1 MEYRDYY
8 KILGTERNAS
18 PEEIKKAYRKLA
30 LQYHPDRNPGD
41 QKAEEKFKELNEA
54 YQVLSDQEKR
64 ARYDQLGDSYHRWEQ
79 RGGAPGGFNWE
90 DWYAAPSGSNVRVE
104 VGNLNDMFGGAGLG
118 DFSDFFRTIFGGMG
132 GMSNMGGTGRRTG
145 ASPRMQQPKYEQEV
159 TITLQEAFHGTTR
172 RFEIDRK
179 KIEIK
184 IPPGA
189 RTGTKVRASAAISA
203 PDGRKTD
210 LILVIKVVADGHYK
224 RRGDDLTTDVEVNL
238 YRAVLGGEVSVGTLT
253 GNVLLTIPPGTQP
266 GQTFR
271 LAKQGMPTLKD
282 PDKRGDLY
290 ARAKIVVP
298 KNISAEERELFE
310 QLASMQ

>member
-8 KILGTERNAS
+8 KILGIDRKAS
-18 PEEIKKAYRKLA
+18 PDEIKKAYRKLA
-30 LQYHPDRNPGD
+30 LQYHPDRNPDD

-54 YQVLSDQEKR
+54 HQVLSDEEKR
-64 ARYDQLGDSYHRWEQ
+64 ARYDQLGDSYTRWEQ
-79 RGGAPGGFNWE
+79 RGGTPGGFNWE
-90 DWYAAPSGSNVRVE
+90 DWYAAPGGGNVRVD
-104 VGNLNDMFGGAGLG
+104 VGNLNDMFGSAGLG
-118 DFSDFFRTIFGGMG
+118 DFSDFFRTIFGGVG
-132 GMSNMGGTGRRTG
+132 GMSNMGGTGRRAG

-159 TITLQEAFHGTTR
+159 TITLHEAFHGTTR
-172 RFEIDRK
+172 RFEIGGK

-184 IPPGA
+184 IPRGA
-189 RTGTKVRASAAISA
+189 RTGTKVRASAIIST
-203 PDGRKTD
+203 PNGRKTD
-210 LILVIKVVADGHYK
+210 LILMIKVEADGQYK
-224 RRGDDLTTDVEVNL
+224 RKGDDLTTDVEVDL
-238 YRAVLGGEVSVGTLT
+238 YRAVLGGEVSVQTMT

-266 GQTFR
+266 GQSLR

-290 ARAKIVVP
+290 VRAKIVVP

>member
-8 KILGTERNAS
+8 KILGTDRDAS
-18 PEEIKKAYRKLA
+18 PDEIKKAYRKLA

-41 QKAEEKFKELNEA
+41 QEAEEKFKELNEA

-64 ARYDQLGDSYHRWEQ
+64 ARYDQLGDSYHSWEQ

-145 ASPRMQQPKYEQEV
+145 VSPRIQQPTYEQEV

-172 RFEIDRK
+172 RFELDRK

-184 IPPGA
+184 IPRGA
-189 RTGTKVRASAAISA
+189 RTGTKVRASAAIATS
-203 PDGRKTD
+203 DGRKTD
-210 LILVIKVVADGHYK
+210 LTLVIRVVADKQYK
-224 RRGDDLTTDVEVNL
+224 RKRDDLTTDIEVNL
-238 YRAVLGGEVSVGTLT
+238 YRAILGGEVSVGTMT

-298 KNISAEERELFE
+298 KKISAEERELFE
-310 QLASMQ
+310 RLASMQ